1 MNINLLCNDCL
12 LLSTILFIIV
22 EEYFLLH
29 PTESLLDKLYFR
41 DSHNQFI
48 INYIDIPQFISLIV
62 I

>member
-29 PTESLLDKLYFR
+29 PNESLLDKLYFR